1 MCLAVPAKV
10 IELENEM
17 ATVDLDGV
25 RRAVSTLMVPDL
37 ALGDYVITH
46 AGFALHKVDEV
57 EAQKSLDLIREMI
70 DAVAAH
76 DQKEN

>member
-46 AGFALHKVDEV
+46 AGFALHKVDEAD
-57 EAQKSLDLIREMI
+57 AQKSLDLLREMV
-70 DAVAAH
+70 DAVAA
-76 DQKEN
+76 QEQQEN